1 MIASSPAAIL
11 DEAGVNV
18 HPVAAPAP
26 VYPLEKSL
34 VARPVMFESNFAR
47 KMKSSVDGS
56 KEVVSITKPGPTL
69 TLVEPRF
76 VEELGPEIKSEST
89 TESALSEGEN
99 VPAVAHRTVTMT
111 AELDAPE
118 VEAGAKRQSPAV
130 PE

>member
-1 MIASSPAAIL
+1 
-11 DEAGVNV
+11 
-18 HPVAAPAP
+18 
-26 VYPLEKSL
+26 LEKSL
-34 VARPVMFESNFAR
+34 DVSPVIPESNFAR

-56 KEVVSITKPGPTL
+56 KAVVLITKPGPTL

-76 VEELGPEIKSEST
+76 VDELGPEIKSESA
-89 TESALSEGEN
+89 TESAFSEGEN
-99 VPAVAHRTVTMT
+99 VPAVAHRIVTMT